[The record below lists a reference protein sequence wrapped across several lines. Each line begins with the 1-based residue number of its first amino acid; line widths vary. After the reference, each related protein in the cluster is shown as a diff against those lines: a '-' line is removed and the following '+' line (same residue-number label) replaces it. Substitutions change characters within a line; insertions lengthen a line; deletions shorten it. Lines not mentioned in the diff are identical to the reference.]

1 MTDLALAGRLADQP
15 AALLAIVKDS
25 PVLMRT
31 LNAARAWGLPDWW
44 LVSGAIYNQ
53 VWNHLTGRPEMYGV
67 KDIDLFY
74 FDPDLSWQ
82 AEDRHIQEVAAR
94 FVPTPPVEVRN
105 QARVHLWYPTHF
117 GLPYPALPNSSAAID
132 RFASRT
138 HCVGLRLTDRLE
150 LYAPYGLDDIFSFRL
165 TPNPVLDNRATHAAK
180 AIRQKSLWPELTVI
194 DWPAVAT
201 T

>member
-1 MTDLALAGRLADQP
+1 M
-15 AALLAIVKDS
+15 
-25 PVLMRT
+25 
-31 LNAARAWGLPDWW
+31 
-44 LVSGAIYNQ
+44 
-53 VWNHLTGRPEMYGV
+53 
-67 KDIDLFY
+67 
-74 FDPDLSWQ
+74 
-82 AEDRHIQEVAAR
+82 
-94 FVPTPPVEVRN
+94 RN

-201 T
+201 A